1 MILKR
6 RFDEL
11 LAGIPGDEARAQSEF
26 AFAQRPPPKAQKSFQ
41 FAPRRREG
49 GGQCQDFL
57 SSPWTSPADGP
68 TLQARAPLAPTS
80 LPAGRQQGS
89 LRVTPGD
96 ERAKGQAPH
105 LTVRLAD
112 RDRLQRE
119 LTPPLSS
126 GDTRASGR
134 ADDAPIAGAAAVGA
148 RSLTVDVPVA
158 RQDRQGVGSTAPAVD
173 FRFSRTQMTPAPA
186 FTFDLRRERALPEP
200 CRPSIPAASPG
211 PGREDSLGMG
221 KGTARKDMAKSPT
234 ATLMSAQRVPG
245 QGKAVRAQHVPHAS
259 LAVPEQPEV
268 DPSPT
273 VRAAE
278 GPMLDDAR
286 SYGERTGT
294 CASASALDEDAGHG
308 HDTRAT
314 SSAYKTES
322 LADLE
327 AGYPDSLINGRDPSE
342 RGEHHSRDG
351 GATEKQLEA
360 LNTMQEIIVKLR
372 QKDAELEQLKAHN
385 VALAKSD
392 AARSKK
398 LRSLKARAEAAAKR
412 ADDIMTD
419 WREHRERYTSA
430 LAVARQEQVE
440 ISALRKEIRSCLE
453 GKMPRMSEVWARI
466 ERQTTGTDASI
477 FAWPCCAPGCS
488 SAAPRTAGASMQGH
502 LPDVVQHIRDEL
514 TTCAKVSNE
523 QTRAG
528 KSRAPSEPRT
538 ALEAASMMTES
549 ESRAFVRRTAVE
561 SADLQRQRAEQ
572 ALFDLAG
579 ERDRCK
585 ELRQDWKA
593 ASESLAGKVALIA
606 ELEGQRSDAKATQL
620 RDAEEL
626 RSAKER
632 VNSLST
638 ELHQARQALT
648 EAKAAA
654 SETQLAITAAEQ
666 RAAELQHGLD
676 LSEARERASQEAHA
690 RIYQELDEARSI
702 VGAKEGELNE
712 LRLKLG
718 EAARSELEK
727 EKLRGELDQLR
738 SSNSALIAAAGE
750 AAVDKEAF
758 AVLRAELEQARQKI
772 EQVEEAAKVGERA
785 IEAQQT
791 LLPRYFSKRLM
802 HWKAKY
808 EERML
813 KRAEIIQEVGQS
825 GLTDSQRRA
834 SHTDPQLSC
843 VQLEASKRKLEDE
856 NQSLREGI
864 ESIVQQLNEREAKPQ
879 DEDEAA
885 AATEHAASHALYQ
898 PGRRR
903 RGILLDSYSPV
914 GSPVPDSDGSG
925 LGEAAPAP
933 RQATTT
939 DTTDATREVGEGTG
953 DGNSARHAELS
964 EADAGGEQEV
974 PEHRPTT
981 TVNQSGVTTG
991 AADHAAPSSTDAPDA
1006 PSQDQQA
1013 QSARP
1018 RVRRRAKRAATRPSG
1033 PQENRD
1039 GGDGEAG
1046 GSGSA
1051 AGPVRRRSTSGYDLR
1066 PFRR

>member
-453 GKMPRMSEVWARI
+453 G
-466 ERQTTGTDASI
+466 
-477 FAWPCCAPGCS
+477 
-488 SAAPRTAGASMQGH
+488 ASMQGH

-523 QTRAG
+523 QTRA
-528 KSRAPSEPRT
+528 
-538 ALEAASMMTES
+538 
-549 ESRAFVRRTAVE
+549 AVE

-791 LLPRYFSKRLM
+791 LLPRYFSKRLTDEENRMVRAIAM

-813 KRAEIIQEVGQS
+813 KRAEIIQE
-825 GLTDSQRRA
+825 
-834 SHTDPQLSC
+834 
-843 VQLEASKRKLEDE
+843 LEASKRKLEDE